1 MVVSASGGTL
11 ACYGQPMVLQT
22 EKTDDSGKEKHVPV
36 IEKTAKGIIV
46 RVGSVQ
52 HPMEEKHYIQ
62 WIEVISGDSLFVQA
76 LKPGHKPEA
85 EFPLRVTGQRYGHI
99 AMCTGFGKTS
109 PDQTA
114 KYLTIPLPE
123 NWTGQLDEL

>member
-1 MVVSASGGTL
+1 MREIYKCGVCGNITMVVSASGGTL
-11 ACYGQPMVLQT
+11 ACCGQPMVLQT
-22 EKTDDSGKEKHVPV
+22 EKTEDSGKKKHVPV

-85 EFPLRVTGQRYGHI
+85 EFPVTGGR
-99 AMCTGFGKTS
+99 
-109 PDQTA
+109 A
-114 KYLTIPLPE
+114 KIRAYCNVHGLWK
-123 NWTGQLDEL
+123 NKS